1 MAFAV
6 ILGLVV
12 GICLGG
18 FVGWLLA
25 RNSGAGAVAR
35 ADMAEQQL
43 AAVQSE
49 VAAKNSQIAQVQSE
63 LAASAA
69 RTEQQQANI
78 EQQQRLIVEA
88 QERFREAFE
97 ALASEALRK
106 SNESFLTLAGEH
118 FKGFQTTA
126 NAELEKRHK
135 AIESVVTPMRET
147 LDKVETQI
155 RQTEQQR
162 AEAQGALN
170 KELGQ
175 LAKTHE
181 KLETETRNLVTALR
195 SPTVRGRWGEIQLRK
210 VVEMAGML
218 EYCDFETQ
226 KTTQSEEGTQRPDLI
241 VNLPG
246 GKTVVV
252 DAKTPLD
259 AYLRA
264 AEAQDDAQRQVDLQ
278 GHARQVSDHIKKLSA
293 KSYWSQFDSTP
304 EFVVMFLPG
313 EAFFSAALE
322 QNPSL
327 IQDGVESN
335 VILATPTTL
344 IALLRAISY
353 GWQQERLARDAQ
365 QIANLGRELS
375 DRINVFVKNVA
386 GIGKS
391 LDSAVKSYN
400 KAVGSMESR
409 VLISARRFTETL
421 GSGQEIQELQ
431 PVESDIREPRGALP
445 TGDEGETDGD

>member
-1 MAFAV
+1 MALAL
-6 ILGLVV
+6 ILGLVA

-18 FVGWLLA
+18 LIGWLLA
-25 RNSGAGAVAR
+25 RSSGAGAVAR
-35 ADMAEQQL
+35 AEVAENQL
-43 AAVQSE
+43 AMLQSE
-49 VAAKNSQIAQVQSE
+49 ISAKNAEIAHVRSE
-63 LAASAA
+63 LAAESA
-69 RTEQQQANI
+69 RSRQQQESI
-78 EQQQRLIVEA
+78 EQQRQTIEKA
-88 QERFREAFE
+88 GQHFREAFDS
-97 ALASEALRK
+97 LAAEALRK
-106 SNESFLTLAGEH
+106 SNESFLALAGEH
-118 FKGFQTTA
+118 FKSFQTTA
-126 NAELEKRHK
+126 AAELDKRHK

-147 LDKVETQI
+147 LDKVEIQI
-155 RQTEQQR
+155 RETEQQR
-162 AEAQGALN
+162 AEAQGALT
-170 KELGQ
+170 KGLSQ
-175 LAKTHE
+175 LAETHE
-181 KLETETRNLVTALR
+181 KLQAETRNLVTALR

-226 KTTQSEEGTQRPDLI
+226 KTAQTEDGTQRPDLI
-241 VNLPG
+241 VKLPG

-264 AEAQDDAQRQVDLQ
+264 AEAQDDSKRQADLQ
-278 GHARQVSDHIKKLSA
+278 AHARQVSDHIKKLSA
-293 KSYWSQFDSTP
+293 KSYWSQFDATP

-327 IQDGVESN
+327 IQDGVKSN

-375 DRINVFVKNVA
+375 ERIGVFVKNVA

-391 LDSAVKSYN
+391 LDNAVKSYN

-409 VLISARRFTETL
+409 VLISARRFTEFL
-421 GSGQEIQELQ
+421 GNAQEIQELS
-431 PVESDIREPRGALP
+431 PIESDIREPRGALGP
-445 TGDEGETDGD
+445 G

>member
-1 MAFAV
+1 MALAV

-12 GICLGG
+12 GACLGG
-18 FVGWLLA
+18 LIGWLLA

-35 ADMAEQQL
+35 AGMAEQQL
-43 AAVQSE
+43 AS
-49 VAAKNSQIAQVQSE
+49 AQAELSSKSSLLTQMQTE
-63 LAASAA
+63 LAATAA
-69 RTEQQQANI
+69 RAEQQQAGT
-78 EQQQRLIVEA
+78 EEQQRLIAEA

-126 NAELEKRHK
+126 SAELEKRHK

-147 LDKVETQI
+147 LDKVENQI
-155 RQTEQQR
+155 RATEQQR

-226 KTTQSEEGTQRPDLI
+226 KTTHSEEGTQRPDLI

-264 AEAQDDAQRQVDLQ
+264 AEAQEDVQRQVDLQ

-293 KSYWSQFDSTP
+293 KSYWSQFDATP

-375 DRINVFVKNVA
+375 ERINVFVKNVA

-391 LDSAVKSYN
+391 LDGAVKSYN

-445 TGDEGETDGD
+445 TGGEREPDGD